1 MPSYLVET
9 YLTAH
14 GAETRATAEARA
26 RSATAELTRDGVR
39 VGFDGA
45 IHVPEDETCFFV
57 FVAGSAAE
65 AAHVARLAQL
75 DPVRIVEAITSRE
88 EYRCSRESS

>member
-1 MPSYLVET
+1 VPSYLVET
-9 YLTAH
+9 YLAACR
-14 GAETRATAEARA
+14 AETRAAAEARA
-26 RSATAELTRDGVR
+26 RSAAAELTRDGLR

-65 AAHVARLAQL
+65 AAHVARLAEL
-75 DPVRIVEAITSRE
+75 DPVRIVEAVTSRE
-88 EYRCSRESS
+88 EIRCSTDSP